1 MRRLLVLPATLALA
15 VSAVAPAGTQQA
27 TGLKGKVLRGPV
39 SPVCRIDTP
48 CYVPYRG
55 RLFFTPL
62 RVTASVKSIRTST
75 KGMYTASLVPGR
87 YRVTTTRTGPKF
99 AGRNVEPEVVT
110 VPKSGTRRIDFIV
123 DTGIR

>member
-1 MRRLLVLPATLALA
+1 MKPLLVLPVALALSVGA
-15 VSAVAPAGTQQA
+15 AAPAGTQPT

-55 RLFFTPL
+55 RLIFTPF
-62 RVTASVKSIRTST
+62 RISSSVADIRTSL
-75 KGMYTASLVPGR
+75 KGMYTASLAPGR
-87 YRVTTTRTGPKF
+87 YRVSTRIGQKF
-99 AGRNVEPEVVT
+99 QGRNVEPEVVL
-110 VPKSGTRRIDFIV
+110 VPKTGTRRVDFIV

>member
-15 VSAVAPAGTQQA
+15 VSAVAPAGTQPA

-62 RVTASVKSIRTST
+62 RVAASVKSIRTSA

-87 YRVTTTRTGPKF
+87 YRVTTRRGPKF
-99 AGRNVEPEVVT
+99 VGRNVEPEVVS
-110 VPKSGTRRIDFIV
+110 VPKSGTSRVDFIV